1 MRILCETQNTDEW
14 ELARKGRVTA
24 SMIDKVLAGK
34 HTKGRYEYMVNLIL
48 DLEGVADF
56 KDVAPWFLKGKKY
69 ERDAIGWYQVETDSD
84 IEQTGFVLH
93 DEYNWFGCSPDGFVG
108 ADGMVEFKYRST
120 PTTFE
125 TARTKPL
132 SRAYDYQMQAQLGVC
147 NRKWIHYVNY
157 YRNESGTQEQGHIR
171 LIERDD
177 GKIREL
183 EDAALVFWLETVRK
197 WKDRTGKDMIEFPMP
212 TPVKMTSRK

>member
-1 MRILCETQNTDEW
+1 MRILCTEQNTDEW

-24 SMIDKVLAGK
+24 SMIDKVLAAK
-34 HTKGRYEYMVNLIL
+34 HTKGRFEYMTNLIL

-56 KDVAPWFLKGKKY
+56 KDEAPWFLKGKKY
-69 ERDAIGWYQVETDSD
+69 ERDALGWYQVESD
-84 IEQTGFVLH
+84 QVVHQTGFVLH
-93 DEYNWFGCSPDGFVG
+93 DQYNWLGCSPDGLVG
-108 ADGMVEFKYRST
+108 NDGMVEMKYRST

-132 SRAYDYQMQAQLGVC
+132 TRAYEYQMQFQMGIC
-147 NRKWIHYVNY
+147 GRKWIHYVNY
-157 YRNESGTQEQGHIR
+157 YRNESGSQEQGHIR

-183 EDAALVFWLETVRK
+183 EEAAMLFWLETVRG
-197 WKDRTGKDMIEFPMP
+197 WKNRTGKEFIEFPFDS
-212 TPVKMTSRK
+212 KR

>member
-1 MRILCETQNTDEW
+1 MRILCTEQNTDEW

-24 SMIDKVLAGK
+24 SMIDKVLAAK
-34 HTKGRYEYMVNLIL
+34 HTKGRFEYMTNLIL

-56 KDVAPWFLKGKKY
+56 KDEAPWFLKGKKY
-69 ERDAIGWYQVETDSD
+69 ERDALGWYQVESD
-84 IEQTGFVLH
+84 QVVHQTGFVLH
-93 DEYNWFGCSPDGFVG
+93 DDYNWLGCSPDGLVG
-108 ADGMVEFKYRST
+108 NDGMVEMKYRST

-132 SRAYDYQMQAQLGVC
+132 TRAYEYQMQCQMGIC
-147 NRKWIHYVNY
+147 DRKWIHYVNY

-183 EDAALVFWLETVRK
+183 EEAAMIFWLETVRG
-197 WKDRTGKDMIEFPMP
+197 WKNRTGKDFIVFPFDS
-212 TPVKMTSRK
+212 KQ

>member
-1 MRILCETQNTDEW
+1 MRILCTQQNTDEW

-24 SMIDKVLAGK
+24 SMIDKVLAAK
-34 HTKGRYEYMVNLIL
+34 HTKGRFEYMMNLIM

-56 KDVAPWFLKGKKY
+56 KDEAPWFLKGKKY
-69 ERDAIGWYQVETDSD
+69 ERDALGWYQNEANCVVH
-84 IEQTGFVLH
+84 QTGFVLH
-93 DEYNWFGCSPDGFVG
+93 DEYNWFGCSPDGLVG
-108 ADGMVEFKYRST
+108 NDGMVEMKYRST

-132 SRAYDYQMQAQLGVC
+132 SRAYDYQMQAQMGIC

-157 YRNESGTQEQGHIR
+157 YRNESGSQEQGHIR
-171 LIERDD
+171 FIERDD

-183 EDAALVFWLETVRK
+183 EEAAMLFWQETVRK
-197 WKDRTGKDMIEFPMP
+197 WKKRSGKEFISFPFDS
-212 TPVKMTSRK
+212 KR

>member
-1 MRILCETQNTDEW
+1 MRILCTQQNTDEW

-34 HTKGRYEYMVNLIL
+34 HTKGRFEYMLNLIM

-69 ERDAIGWYQVETDSD
+69 ERDALGWYQVETD
-84 IEQTGFVLH
+84 QVVHTTGFVLH
-93 DEYNWFGCSPDGFVG
+93 DSFNWFGCSPDGLVG
-108 ADGMVEFKYRST
+108 NDGMVEMKYRST

-125 TARTKPL
+125 DA
-132 SRAYDYQMQAQLGVC
+132 
-147 NRKWIHYVNY
+147 Y

-177 GKIREL
+177 AKIREL
-183 EDAALVFWLETVRK
+183 EEAALVFWLETVRK
-197 WKDRTGKDMIEFPMP
+197 WKHRTGKEMIEFPMP
-212 TPVKMTSRK
+212 TPAKLRK